1 MMNMVSATASVNISK
16 KSINH
21 VFGGCQ
27 SSYRKQTMT
36 NIRKIAKLTG
46 YSVSSVSRVINNHPH
61 VSEEARQKI
70 LQVMEELDYR
80 PNILAQELSS
90 GSTRRVGVVIPNTT
104 LHPYFS
110 QLLNGLLDAAMDH
123 NYTLLIL
130 PSRYDIDL
138 EKYYLE
144 QLRGRAFDSLIFTS
158 RSVDLE
164 TIASYAKYGNI
175 VCCEEVQDPNLSSV
189 YVSRTHACKTAFNWI
204 KDQGKSRIALL
215 FTRKDLK
222 SSTYRLTMEAY
233 KEVFGGKKEPLILD
247 GISTGE
253 DAYEQG
259 DSLLEQDLDC
269 IFSNGDD
276 VATGVV
282 RYYQEKNLK
291 LPLLIG
297 QEKQLTG
304 EVLGIPTIDNKSYQ
318 LGQES
323 FKQALSDE
331 KRTIILQSEFI
342 IR

>member
-1 MMNMVSATASVNISK
+1 M
-16 KSINH
+16 
-21 VFGGCQ
+21 
-27 SSYRKQTMT
+27 
-36 NIRKIAKLTG
+36 
-46 YSVSSVSRVINNHPH
+46 
-61 VSEEARQKI
+61 
-70 LQVMEELDYR
+70 DYR

-90 GSTRRVGVVIPNTT
+90 GSTHRVGVVIPYTT

-110 QLLNGLLDAAMDH
+110 QLLNGLLDAALAH
-123 NYTLLIL
+123 NHTLLIL
-130 PSRYDIDL
+130 PSRYDTDL
-138 EKYYLE
+138 EKNYLE

-158 RSVDLE
+158 RSVDIE

-175 VCCEEVQDPNLSSV
+175 VCCEEVQEPNLSSV
-189 YVSRTHACKTAFNWI
+189 YVNRIHACKTAFNWI
-204 KDQGKSRIALL
+204 KDQGKSKIALL

-233 KEVFGGKKEPLILD
+233 KEVFGEKEEPLILD

-259 DSLLEQDLDC
+259 DSLIQHDLDC